1 MTQNDIKQQFSHMN
15 PMQQQAVFCTEGPL
29 LILAGAGSGKTT
41 VLVNRIAYI
50 LQSGL
55 CRPWNILAITFTNKA
70 AGELKERICS
80 TVPEGGGDI
89 WAATFHS
96 TCARILRRYGDR
108 LGYSSH
114 FTVYATD
121 DQKRLMTDIAKQ
133 LNIDVK
139 ILPVKAILSEISKAK
154 DRMMTPQEM
163 LREAEHDFR
172 RQSIAKAY
180 EIYQDRLK
188 TADAMDFD
196 DLLCKTV
203 ELFRGV
209 EDWFDRITR
218 FGLENGVR
226 VEHYVIS
233 SGMKEIIEGT
243 SISRCFKSIFAC
255 EFLYDENGGA
265 VWPKTDV
272 NYTNKTQFV
281 YRINKGV
288 LDVAN
293 DLDLNRSMPEDS
305 KRVPFT
311 NMIYIGDGL
320 SDVPCMKMMKAY
332 GGYSVAVY
340 QKRDAKVEDL
350 LSKDRVDFIY
360 PADYSEGTGL
370 DLTVK
375 NIIRKISIGDALSN
389 ENANQLRQLA
399 GG

>member
-1 MTQNDIKQQFSHMN
+1 MSSLPIAAIMYDFDRTLCTKDMQDYSFIPSLGMTEAEFWQATNELWLREHMDG
-15 PMQQQAVFCTEGPL
+15 V
-29 LILAGAGSGKTT
+29 LAYMYSMVKIS
-41 VLVNRIAYI
+41 RDK
-50 LQSGL
+50 
-55 CRPWNILAITFTNKA
+55 NI
-70 AGELKERICS
+70 
-80 TVPEGGGDI
+80 P
-89 WAATFHS
+89 
-96 TCARILRRYGDR
+96 LRRNT
-108 LGYSSH
+108 L
-114 FTVYATD
+114 V
-121 DQKRLMTDIAKQ
+121 
-133 LNIDVK
+133 
-139 ILPVKAILSEISKAK
+139 
-154 DRMMTPQEM
+154 EM
-163 LREAEHDFR
+163 G
-172 RQSIAKAY
+172 
-180 EIYQDRLK
+180 
-188 TADAMDFD
+188 
-196 DLLCKTV
+196 KTV